1 MSELETWLD
10 EAGAALGVD
19 PVVMARCTDPLLD
32 LVRDVA
38 HGVSRPG
45 APLTAFLVGLA
56 AGAAGGEPTEQ
67 VLDRVAQVSALVE
80 ARRATD

>member
-1 MSELETWLD
+1 MSELEAWLA
-10 EAGAALGVD
+10 EAGAKLGVD
-19 PVVMARCTDPLLD
+19 PAVLARCTDPLLD

-56 AGAAGGEPTEQ
+56 AGAAGGDPSEQ